1 MKIFLKIISSY
12 SFIFVIISVGIFFR
26 IYNLNYEDFWIDE
39 ILSFWIAD
47 PSLTLSETFERHNNI
62 EQVPIF
68 FNLILKYF
76 FKLFGYNAYFSR
88 YLISFFSVLSLII
101 SFLIMSNI
109 SKKKNSII
117 FYSLLIS
124 LNIYLIKYSFEL
136 RVYSLLFL
144 LICLSIFYYI
154 KVINNGTNYQYILFF
169 IFTFLSIISHPFSLI
184 VFLSM
189 ISYSFII
196 SFKKKLNNK
205 LNLTLFLLFVFS
217 SIYYFFY
224 FLNLNEITS
233 WITQVNF
240 KFFTNYFFS
249 KFFGSRVLGLLH
261 LSIFLYLVIYFKNKI
276 LNSNLLFFLLIIF
289 YSYILPLI
297 FSLIVRPIL
306 IDRYIIFV
314 ILPILIITSYLI
326 FEPKNNILNK
336 ILVSVLLIVTLLNF
350 YTENSVQQFIDLPK
364 KNKPEFSQA
373 LKKIEQSKSKNLLIK
388 KFTPHDSSKI
398 IFYKFLDKSVND
410 YLVHLNLL
418 LDLNLSFI
426 DFEKSKNTKISY
438 IWVLCYSDL
447 DNESCKLPMFKKDIS
462 IIENINF
469 SKINLKKIQINK

>member
-1 MKIFLKIISSY
+1 MKIFSKFISNYSFVFIIISL
-12 SFIFVIISVGIFFR
+12 GIFFR

-47 PSLTLSETFERHNNI
+47 PSLTLSETFQRHNNM

-88 YLISFFSVLSLII
+88 YLISTFSILSLII
-101 SFLIMSNI
+101 SFLLISNI
-109 SKKKNSII
+109 SKKKDSII
-117 FYSLLIS
+117 FFSLLVS

-154 KVINNGTNYQYILFF
+154 KLIDNEKNYQYIIFF

-189 ISYSFII
+189 ISHSLII
-196 SFKKKLNNK
+196 SYKKKLINK
-205 LNLTLFLLFVFS
+205 LNLTLFLLFIFS
-217 SIYYFFY
+217 TIYYFFY

-233 WITQVNF
+233 WITQVDF

-249 KFFGSRVLGLLH
+249 KFFGSRILGLLH
-261 LSIFLYLVIYFKNKI
+261 LSIFLYLIIYFKNKI
-276 LNSNLLFFLLIIF
+276 FNSNLLFFLFIIF

-297 FSLIVRPIL
+297 FSFVVKPIL
-306 IDRYIIFV
+306 IDRYIIFI
-314 ILPILIITSYLI
+314 ILPILIITSYLL
-326 FEPKNNILNK
+326 FETKNNILNK
-336 ILVSVLLIVTLLNF
+336 ALASVLLIVTLLNF
-350 YTENSVQQFIDLPK
+350 YTENPVQQFIDSPK

-373 LKKIEQSKSKNLLIK
+373 LKKIDQSESKNLFIK
-388 KFTPHDSSKI
+388 KFSPNDSSKI
-398 IFYKFLDKSVND
+398 NFYRFLDKSVND
-410 YLVHLNLL
+410 YLVHLNRL

-426 DFEKSKNTKISY
+426 DFDKLKNTKISY

-447 DNESCKLPMFKKDIS
+447 DNENCNIPMFKKDIS
-462 IIENINF
+462 IVENINF
-469 SKINLKKIQINK
+469 SKINLKKIQIYN